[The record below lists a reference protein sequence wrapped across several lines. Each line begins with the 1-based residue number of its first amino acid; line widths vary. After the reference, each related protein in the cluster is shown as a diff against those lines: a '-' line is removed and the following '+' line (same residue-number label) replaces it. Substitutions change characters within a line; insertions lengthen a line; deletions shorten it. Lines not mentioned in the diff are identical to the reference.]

1 MKKLGTQEI
10 QVTRQAGAFHV
21 RSNAWYKNGAY
32 ALQCEMTQLRRSM
45 RYGMPSD
52 IVFGQ
57 ARKLIFLFRAFDVHG
72 AERNMAVCT
81 APPRLDLFKRATRYT
96 V

>member
-10 QVTRQAGAFHV
+10 QVTRQAGVFHV

>member
-1 MKKLGTQEI
+1 
-10 QVTRQAGAFHV
+10 V